1 MDGLPIC
8 CGRDVSDICYI
19 KLGEGGRWEGECF
32 NDGIIR
38 LGFSTGEAKVL
49 SYASKRQWDKLKEYW
64 SEKKSASQTV
74 TSYVNQTKSFFEDDG
89 SVLWITFSKNA
100 MWYGFSNGE
109 QPKAHPD
116 GEGSFKNMSIPWRNT
131 DVHDKSLAM
140 DFLGGNLTR
149 TASYQGTIC
158 GLSADSAR
166 YAIDRINGKLPNEVE
181 RAKGARDSLV
191 ECMEELLK
199 LLTWKDFEAL
209 IELIFAQSGWK
220 RISATGGVQK
230 TIDFSL
236 WQPLTGERA
245 FVQVKSETNA
255 NELESYISNSQ
266 SKNFGKMFYV
276 YHTGKHK
283 VSSRKNRNI
292 TIWDGREVAVQVV
305 RNGLIDWL
313 IEKTS

>member
-1 MDGLPIC
+1 MSHLPSC
-8 CGRDVSDICYI
+8 YDREVSDVRYI
-19 KLGEGGRWEGECF
+19 KLGKGGHWEDECF
-32 NDGIIR
+32 KQGIIR
-38 LGFSTGEAKVL
+38 LGFSTGEERVLRYALNSKWDELKKYWFKKV
-49 SYASKRQWDKLKEYW
+49 SVP
-64 SEKKSASQTV
+64 QTA

-109 QPKAHPD
+109 QPKTHPD
-116 GEGSFKNMSIPWRNT
+116 GDGSFKKMAIPWRNM
-131 DVHDKSLAM
+131 DVNDKSLAM
-140 DFLGGNLTR
+140 DFLGGNLTK
-149 TASYQGTIC
+149 TAGYRSTIC
-158 GLSADSAR
+158 GLSADSAK
-166 YAIDRINGKLPNEVE
+166 YAIDRINGKLPNVVLK
-181 RAKGARDSLV
+181 AKETRDSLV

-199 LLTWKDFEAL
+199 LLTWKDFEVL
-209 IELIFAQSGWK
+209 VELIFAQSGWK
-220 RISATGGVQK
+220 RVSATGGVQK

-245 FVQVKSETNA
+245 FVQVKSETNI

-266 SKNFGKMFYV
+266 SDNLGRMFYV